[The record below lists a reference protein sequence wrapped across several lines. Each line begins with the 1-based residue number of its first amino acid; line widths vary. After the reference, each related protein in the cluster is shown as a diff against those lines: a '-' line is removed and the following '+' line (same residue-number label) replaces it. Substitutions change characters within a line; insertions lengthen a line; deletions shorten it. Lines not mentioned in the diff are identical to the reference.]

1 MAASTDAA
9 MPGLPVSVDDGQ
21 TTVIRRRRVPAP
33 PAVNVGHAA

>member
-21 TTVIRRRRVPAP
+21 TTVIRRRVCP
-33 PAVNVGHAA
+33 PRPR